1 MSALKQVDPTD
12 ALSKVLDAASF
23 TKSRPE
29 LWHWYFTFLN
39 TLLVN
44 THSSDTLSVFNN
56 VLKIVLKRLEVKP
69 YTETSAAI
77 QVLITCI
84 KSLSM
89 EEMTVADKSN
99 LKLQVEQILPCLS
112 SILLTVPCAS
122 KKEVTTSVMCLQ
134 LLAVLQSIEP
144 VSQTDLNNHLVP
156 DKIFSCLL
164 KNMEAYSA
172 LATDRSVNNFKILSC
187 FINRMCICL
196 FVLKGLIIVEPL

>member
-1 MSALKQVDPTD
+1 MVIVLTPSLLAEYLEDLTETDTKSVSALKQVDPTD

-23 TKSRPE
+23 TKCRPE
-29 LWHWYFTFLN
+29 LWHWYFNFLN

-44 THSSDTLSVFNN
+44 TRSSDTLSVFNN

-89 EEMTVADKSN
+89 EDMTVADKSN

-112 SILLTVPCAS
+112 SILLTVPCS
-122 KKEVTTSVMCLQ
+122 SIKEATTSLMCLK

-144 VSQTDLNNHLVP
+144 VSQTYLNNQLVP
-156 DKIFSCLL
+156 DKIFTCLL
-164 KNMEAYSA
+164 KNMDAYST
-172 LATDRSVNNFKILSC
+172 LASNRSV
-187 FINRMCICL
+187 
-196 FVLKGLIIVEPL
+196 